1 MQRTNRLGS
10 QFWKLWTATGVSSL
24 GDGMVL
30 VAFPLL
36 ALTFTRNPLELAG
49 VVVAGRLPAL
59 LVALPAGVIADRVN
73 RRRMLLGLEW
83 GRFAVLAAFAA
94 LVLGGKDSLPVL
106 YATVFV
112 LGALTITFD
121 VTSSACLPTIVPS
134 DQLVAANAHL
144 LTADITAE
152 EMVGQAVGG
161 AAFAVARSVP
171 FAADAASFVASAVLL
186 RRAVVDNHPVPPAQG
201 MWDDLR
207 AGVRWV
213 VHAPLVRLLF
223 GLIGSLAFCQAM
235 VLGVL
240 VLYGRQD
247 LHLTTTGY
255 GLLLSVAAIGNIIG
269 ALSATRAHA
278 RLGAG
283 WSVFAAGVMA
293 ALAYPVL
300 AVTSSAIVAAAALA
314 VETTGVVFG
323 NVAARSLRQ
332 LSVPAELQG
341 RVGSAYQMCVLGS
354 LPLGGLAG
362 GLLADWAGVRW
373 TMAVAGMVQV
383 TVLAVISP
391 KLIALVR
398 ERTNPAFGD
407 IRRNGSSDR
416 NPLADSSSGDVC
428 SCGVQGE
435 DRRGA
440 RRLSHSPSCDVH
452 SGDRSFAGVGPS
464 RDPSQEPAPDAF

>member
-1 MQRTNRLGS
+1 MQRSNPLGS
-10 QFWKLWTATGVSSL
+10 PFWKLWTATGVSSL

-36 ALTFTRNPLELAG
+36 ALTFTRNPIELAG

-83 GRFAVLAAFAA
+83 ARFAA
-94 LVLGGKDSLPVL
+94 LAVFAGLVLAGKDSLPVL

-112 LGALTITFD
+112 IGGLTICFD
-121 VTSSACLPTIVPS
+121 VTSSACLPSIVSS

-161 AAFAVARSVP
+161 AAFAAARSVP
-171 FAADAASFVASAVLL
+171 FAADAASFIASAVLL
-186 RRAVVDNHPVPPAQG
+186 RRAVADNPPAARAEG

-213 VHAPLVRLLF
+213 VHAPMVRLLF
-223 GLIGSLAFCQAM
+223 GLIGSFAFCQAM

-240 VLYGRQD
+240 VLYGRVD
-247 LHLTTTGY
+247 LHLSTAGY

-269 ALSATRAHA
+269 AMSATRVHA
-278 RLGAG
+278 RLGGG
-283 WSVFAAGVMA
+283 WSVVAAGLLA
-293 ALAYPVL
+293 ATAYPVL
-300 AVTSSAIVAAAALA
+300 ALTSSAISAAAALA
-314 VETTGVVFG
+314 VETIGVVLG
-323 NVAARSLRQ
+323 NIAARSLRQ
-332 LSVPAELQG
+332 LVVPAELQA

-354 LPLGGLAG
+354 LPLGSLAG
-362 GLLADWAGVRW
+362 GLLADWGGVRW
-373 TMAVAGMVQV
+373 TMAVAGIIQV

-391 KLIALVR
+391 KLIHLVR
-398 ERTNPAFGD
+398 DQINGPIGETNRKD
-407 IRRNGSSDR
+407 SSD
-416 NPLADSSSGDVC
+416 PKLPADTSESHAYTADAHDR
-428 SCGVQGE
+428 QGAG
-435 DRRGA
+435 RP
-440 RRLSHSPSCDVH
+440 SHSRGGADLGR
-452 SGDRSFAGVGPS
+452 SGSVAGVRRSREASQRPGPS
-464 RDPSQEPAPDAF
+464 IY